1 MNGYRHWVELRY
13 WRFTAAIESLFM
25 SRINK
30 EWIMDIFEWIVV
42 GFLALIAV
50 ELMSISGALIGQRQD
65 NELSTGQLLD
75 RLDRLEEGI
84 TTQSNSIIMF
94 LEDMHR

>member
-1 MNGYRHWVELRY
+1 
-13 WRFTAAIESLFM
+13 M

-84 TTQSNSIIMF
+84 TTQSNSIIML

>member
-1 MNGYRHWVELRY
+1 
-13 WRFTAAIESLFM
+13 M

-75 RLDRLEEGI
+75 RLDRLEAGI

>member
-1 MNGYRHWVELRY
+1 
-13 WRFTAAIESLFM
+13 M

-50 ELMSISGALIGQRQD
+50 ELMSISGALSGQRQD

-84 TTQSNSIIMF
+84 TTQSNSIIML

>member
-1 MNGYRHWVELRY
+1 
-13 WRFTAAIESLFM
+13 M

>member
-1 MNGYRHWVELRY
+1 
-13 WRFTAAIESLFM
+13 M

-30 EWIMDIFEWIVV
+30 EWIIDIFEWIVV

>member
-1 MNGYRHWVELRY
+1 
-13 WRFTAAIESLFM
+13 M

-75 RLDRLEEGI
+75 RLDRLEEGVI
-84 TTQSNSIIMF
+84 PPFTETIVC
-94 LEDMHR
+94 RT

>member
-1 MNGYRHWVELRY
+1 
-13 WRFTAAIESLFM
+13 M

-42 GFLALIAV
+42 GFLAFIAV

>member
-1 MNGYRHWVELRY
+1 
-13 WRFTAAIESLFM
+13 M

-75 RLDRLEEGI
+75 RLDRIEEGI

>member
-1 MNGYRHWVELRY
+1 
-13 WRFTAAIESLFM
+13 M

-30 EWIMDIFEWIVV
+30 EWIIDIFEWIVV

-84 TTQSNSIIMF
+84 TTQSNYIIMF